1 MIKII
6 EKYPGYK
13 VLAEDASTLEFYKI
27 DNITK
32 EIEKLY
38 QIYEVDHDNKT
49 IYLEAVKHD
58 SYILIAANDALE
70 LPLSVAKNL
79 NEAAE
84 FMNVT
89 ATHLY
94 RAYRNAGRPD
104 QLTYN
109 NFKLIKIF
117 L

>member
-1 MIKII
+1 MIKTL
-6 EKYPGYK
+6 KQYPGYK

-32 EIEKLY
+32 EVEKLF
-38 QIYEVDHDNKT
+38 QIYEIDHDNKT
-49 IYLEAVKHD
+49 IYLESINPDPA
-58 SYILIAANDALE
+58 ILIATNDDLE
-70 LPLSVAKNL
+70 LPLYVAENI
-79 NEAAE
+79 NQAAA

-94 RAYRNAGRPD
+94 RAYRRAGRPD